1 MSDSPANTATHS
13 HMTATHITA
22 TPSTVQPLQRKL
34 TLWEQVAIFLKG
46 GRTKRKTALLARY
59 NKVVSAHSV
68 TRRQLDHERA
78 CLTAYEAKL
87 HLARKRR
94 GSNSP
99 SGIPSGLL

>member
-1 MSDSPANTATHS
+1 MSDNTLPIKPT
-13 HMTATHITA
+13 
-22 TPSTVQPLQRKL
+22 RKL

-46 GRTKRKTALLARY
+46 GRTERKTALLARY
-59 NKVVSAHSV
+59 NKVVSAHSA

-87 HLARKRR
+87 ALCKQLK
-94 GSNSP
+94 GLNSP